1 MSLVTFHGYSDGVV
15 LRQLGSKGMQRGQ
28 RCDVLKAIVRS
39 EFLDTTVF
47 HIETY
52 VVYMRLSWILPEVV
66 GAKKLN
72 YVKGAGIKHC
82 RRCEED
88 KASFTAPAK
97 LKPVTVVSGDEGKR
111 VFIN

>member
-52 VVYMRLSWILPEVV
+52 VVYMRLNWILPEVV
-66 GAKKLN
+66 GAQ
-72 YVKGAGIKHC
+72 
-82 RRCEED
+82 
-88 KASFTAPAK
+88 
-97 LKPVTVVSGDEGKR
+97 
-111 VFIN
+111 